1 MANKNEQI
9 DRYRVGFFQSL
20 TPASYAILIAIAAG
34 VVLGAGMILF
44 DGAGKD
50 SDVIQQPSQQP
61 QAAQAPPIAPESLPI
76 VGDPT
81 PPSAPN
87 EQEWRAG
94 IALLEGKKS
103 DSDEPDE
110 KTGPTPAQSP
120 SGIKASAGDQPKPVV
135 ADLRGQGAQATSPM
149 PAPAPASKPEQIG
162 QQPAAAKQAATAPAV
177 APGTTQTPKPDSMEP
192 QPAAA
197 KPGTT
202 APAPKPEPAQPL
214 VTVTA
219 SATPPVPSSAVPS
232 SAPASAGSAKP
243 DPGVQQLA
251 AVKPIT
257 SAPSHPIPAQAEIPS
272 GRWVVQLSV
281 NRNPDLANGWAKRLQ
296 DLGANAYVLQR
307 KTDQG
312 DLHVLRMGFFSSKEE
327 AKAKAEQ
334 ISAKTGLSGYSLLEA
349 GPDEKERFAK
359 KR

>member
-44 DGAGKD
+44 DGGGKE
-50 SDVIQQPSQQP
+50 SNVIQQPRQQANAVAPQQP
-61 QAAQAPPIAPESLPI
+61 QAAQAPPIAPESQPI
-76 VGDPT
+76 VGLSPT
-81 PPSAPN
+81 PPSAPT

-103 DSDEPDE
+103 DSEEPDE
-110 KTGPTPAQSP
+110 KTGGPTPAKSP
-120 SGIKASAGDQPKPVV
+120 SGVKASAEEQPGPVV
-135 ADLRGQGAQATSPM
+135 ADLRGQGAQVTATM
-149 PAPAPASKPEQIG
+149 PAPAPAPKPDSIG
-162 QQPAAAKQAATAPAV
+162 QQPTAAKPAATAPASV
-177 APGTTQTPKPDSMEP
+177 PAPAQ
-192 QPAAA
+192 
-197 KPGTT
+197 
-202 APAPKPEPAQPL
+202 APKPEPAQPL

-219 SATPPVPSSAVPS
+219 SATAPVPSPAVPS
-232 SAPASAGSAKP
+232 SAPATAGAAKP

-251 AVKPIT
+251 AVKPAAT
-257 SAPSHPIPAQAEIPS
+257 TPAQQAPVQAEKS
-272 GRWVVQLSV
+272 TGRWVVQLSV
-281 NRNPDLANGWAKRLQ
+281 NRNQDLANGWAKRLQ
-296 DLGANAYVLQR
+296 ELGANAYVLQR

-334 ISAKTGLSGYSLLEA
+334 ISAKTGLSGYSLIEA
-349 GPDEKERFAK
+349 GPEEKERFAK